1 MYAGS
6 VTMFKIDGAGNVT
19 RTDTLTAPAPDNYD
33 NFGKSITLS
42 GDLLVVGEPNRYDTH
57 SNAGRVYL
65 YKISSIGTAQ
75 LIMSLDSPN
84 PVANGYFGFSVDL
97 KGDRLVVGAHGEN
110 SETEN
115 DTGVAYLYQVKS
127 DGSVTLLEV
136 LSQPA
141 GKSGDKTGVS
151 VSTSGRNTVVG
162 ASTFDLPPDKWDA
175 GGAFLFRSS
184 F

>member
-1 MYAGS
+1 M
-6 VTMFKIDGAGNVT
+6 I
-19 RTDTLTAPAPDNYD
+19 L
-33 NFGKSITLS
+33 
-42 GDLLVVGEPNRYDTH
+42 

-97 KGDRLVVGAHGEN
+97 RDRLVVGAHGEN

-136 LSQPA
+136 LFSLLVNQ
-141 GKSGDKTGVS
+141 
-151 VSTSGRNTVVG
+151 
-162 ASTFDLPPDKWDA
+162 
-175 GGAFLFRSS
+175 
-184 F
+184 